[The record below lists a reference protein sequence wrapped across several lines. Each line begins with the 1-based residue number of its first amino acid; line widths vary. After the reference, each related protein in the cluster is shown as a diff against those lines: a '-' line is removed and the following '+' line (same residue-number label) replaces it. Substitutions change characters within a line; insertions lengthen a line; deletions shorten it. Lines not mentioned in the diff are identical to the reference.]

1 LGLIVFVSW
10 VLVTVVAWNKSSHL
24 DWNRRL
30 RRENSLDSLFV
41 FAVLA
46 GTSRGKVVNAGT
58 SVRFNVPTSVWR
70 YLTTAMVRGVA
81 HVPDWL
87 RFAAHVIENCYED
100 DVLEHI
106 GVVAGVECVTVTQYH
121 EARPEA
127 TTSVLSHEPPEA
139 TAFVRRAPAPI
150 RIINEQL

>member
-1 LGLIVFVSW
+1 MGLIVFASW
-10 VLVTVVAWNKSSHL
+10 LLVTVVAWNKSSHL

-87 RFAAHVIENCYED
+87 RFAAHVIENLDED

-106 GVVAGVECVTVTQYH
+106 GVVAGVECVTVAQYH
-121 EARPEA
+121 RGTARSNHFCSVA
-127 TTSVLSHEPPEA
+127 RAARSNRVCSTSPR
-139 TAFVRRAPAPI
+139 TD
-150 RIINEQL
+150 